1 MMKKDWSK
9 EIKKLVS
16 SPGVDKEKKEA
27 TPSQDWRVIVL
38 AFTIV
43 FILSL
48 AFHGYLFMKVND
60 DSLFAVTV
68 KNDEP
73 VAFNKENFERVLG
86 VFDQQDAMFE
96 KLKNEPAMAVDP
108 SL

>member
-1 MMKKDWSK
+1 MMKKDWN
-9 EIKKLVS
+9 KKFKKIFS
-16 SPGVDKEKKEA
+16 SRGVDKEKKEA
-27 TPSQDWRVIVL
+27 TPSQDWRIIVVVSS
-38 AFTIV
+38 TV
-43 FILSL
+43 FFLSL
-48 AFHGYLFMKVND
+48 AFHGYLFMRVND

-96 KLKNEPAMAVDP
+96 KLKNEPATATDP

>member
-1 MMKKDWSK
+1 MMKKDWN
-9 EIKKLVS
+9 KKFKKIFS
-16 SPGVDKEKKEA
+16 SVGVDKEKKEA

-38 AFTIV
+38 VFAIV
-43 FILSL
+43 FVFSL

-96 KLKNEPAMAVDP
+96 KLKNEPATAVDP